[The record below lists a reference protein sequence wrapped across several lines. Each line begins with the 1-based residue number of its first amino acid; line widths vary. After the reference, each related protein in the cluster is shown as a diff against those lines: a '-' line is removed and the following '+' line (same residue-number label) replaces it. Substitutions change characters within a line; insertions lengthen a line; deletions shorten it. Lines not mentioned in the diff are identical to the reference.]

1 MTEPGAVRA
10 APLMRRPLPVLLG
23 IAALACG
30 TVAGGAPQSHSKGF
44 TPLFD
49 GKTLNGWKGDMTLWS
64 VKDGAITGGF
74 DAPRKD
80 MTFLIHDGSYSNFEL
95 HFKYRFA
102 SKDGNSGVQYRSK
115 PRPDVNPYMVE
126 GYQANVVPPDQLVRY
141 GMLYEN
147 LGRNE
152 IGLLSED
159 VEIGRDSAGKLTR
172 KIKGSVNPVEALL
185 ADYRPY
191 PRWNDY
197 VVIAYGNRVI
207 HAING
212 KLALVATD
220 NDPARLESG
229 QFALQLDPFLAL
241 RVEFKDIEVKRLT
254 TEPSIAGRF
263 VTKAGLPET
272 TPEIPKRPARP
283 PQ

>member
-1 MTEPGAVRA
+1 MTNPAAVPA
-10 APLMRRPLPVLLG
+10 APRPRRPLPILLG
-23 IAALACG
+23 IAALACA
-30 TVAGGAPQSHSKGF
+30 TAAASAPQSHSKGF

-49 GKTLNGWKGDMTLWS
+49 GKTLKGWRGDMSLWS
-64 VKDGAITGGF
+64 VTDGAIKGGF

-80 MTFLIHDGSYSNFEL
+80 MTFLIREGDYANFEL
-95 HFKYRFA
+95 HFKYRFT
-102 SKDGNSGVQYRSK
+102 SKDGNSGVQYRST
-115 PRPDVNPYMVE
+115 PRPDVNPYMVA
-126 GYQANVVPPDQLVRY
+126 GYQANVVPPNQLVRY
-141 GMLYEN
+141 GMLYDN

-159 VEIGRDSAGKLTR
+159 VEIGRDVDGKVTR
-172 KIKGSVNPVEALL
+172 KIKGSVNPVSTLL

-191 PRWNDY
+191 PQWNDY

-220 NDPARLESG
+220 NDPARMQSG

-254 TEPSIAGRF
+254 SPPLIAGRF

-272 TPEIPKRPARP
+272 TPEIPRRPVRP